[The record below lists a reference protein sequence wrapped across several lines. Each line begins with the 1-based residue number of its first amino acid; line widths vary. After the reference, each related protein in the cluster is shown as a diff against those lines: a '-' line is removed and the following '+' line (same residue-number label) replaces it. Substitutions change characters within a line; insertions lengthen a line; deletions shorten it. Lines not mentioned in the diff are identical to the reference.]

1 MSKFDKIIMRGLLEQ
16 TGERLDEQVPPAPAA
31 PADDPLAAP
40 PPADPAME
48 APLPPEEPEDESTPD
63 VINLGIE
70 LVQLA
75 KDALFFKGDIDP
87 GALARLNDN
96 VDENNIGSIEDIIR
110 SIVSTNDTVD
120 AGPEVDY
127 SKTS

>member
-16 TGERLDEQVPPAPAA
+16 TGERLDEQVPPAPAT
-31 PADDPLAAP
+31 PAADPLAAP
-40 PPADPAME
+40 PPTDPAME
-48 APLPPEEPEDESTPD
+48 APLPPEDESTPN

-75 KDALFFKGDIDP
+75 KDALFFKGDIDS